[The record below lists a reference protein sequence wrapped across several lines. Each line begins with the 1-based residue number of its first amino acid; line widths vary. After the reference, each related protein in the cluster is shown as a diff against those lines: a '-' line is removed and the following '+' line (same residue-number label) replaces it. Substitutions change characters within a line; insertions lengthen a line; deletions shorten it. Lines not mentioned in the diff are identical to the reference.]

1 MLYIDKKYVNL
12 VSGSLQK
19 FKWKKDSL
27 ATCRCFKCGDSKK
40 NKAKTRGYFF
50 EHNGN
55 YVYKCH
61 NCGFACNLYSVL
73 ESISPSLCKEYAF
86 EVFKEKTPEPIA
98 KPEPVKREPIFS
110 DLGTRLDLLNE
121 NHKAV
126 TYVKS
131 RQIPKEKYRNFY
143 YCSDFSRVMQS
154 FGKTG
159 SKEGRL
165 VIPFYDE
172 MGSLI
177 GVQGRIFEEKE
188 IYRKSKQKD
197 EKIRY
202 ITLKKEGQ
210 ERLWY
215 GLEKVNPNDTV
226 YVTEGPI
233 DSMFI
238 PNAVAMQGAGWLEE
252 LPPKIAKSKVIFI
265 FDNEPRNE
273 EIVSLIGKYID
284 SGRNVVIWPEEINRK
299 DINDMVLAYG
309 ESTTIK
315 LIINNVYSGLKAK
328 MKYTYWKKV

>member
-12 VSGSLQK
+12 VSGSLEK

-40 NKAKTRGYFF
+40 NKSKTRGYFF
-50 EHNGN
+50 EHNN
-55 YVYKCH
+55 TYVYKCH

-73 ESISPSLCKEYAF
+73 ESVSPSLCKEYAF
-86 EVFKEKTPEPIA
+86 EVFKEKNPEAIK
-98 KPEPVKREPIFS
+98 KPKEEKRVSVFT
-110 DLGTRLDLLNE
+110 DLGTRLDLLNAD
-121 NHKAV
+121 HKAV
-126 TYVKS
+126 KYVES
-131 RQIPKEKYRNFY
+131 RKIPKEKYINFY
-143 YCSDFSRVMQS
+143 YCSDFSKIMRDFQRD
-154 FGKTG
+154 G
-159 SKEGRL
+159 SKEARL

-177 GVQGRIFEEKE
+177 GVQGRLLEGEDNRQGRKE
-188 IYRKSKQKD
+188 N
-197 EKIRY
+197 EGIRY

-215 GLEKVNPNDTV
+215 GLEKINPTDTV

-238 PNAVAMQGAGWLEE
+238 PNAVAMQGAGWLAD
-252 LPPKIAKSKVIFI
+252 LPEKIKKSKVIFI
-265 FDNEPRNE
+265 FDNEPRNA
-273 EIVSLIGKYID
+273 EIVSLIGKYIEA
-284 SGRNVVIWPEEINRK
+284 GRSVVIWPEEINKK

>member
-50 EHNGN
+50 EHKGN

-61 NCGFACNLYSVL
+61 NCGFSCNLYSVL

-86 EVFKEKTPEPIA
+86 EVFKEKNPEPIY
-98 KPEPVKREPIFS
+98 KPEPVVKKPIFTE
-110 DLGTRLDLLNE
+110 LGTRLDILNE

-159 SKEGRL
+159 SKEARL

-172 MGSLI
+172 MGLLI

-188 IYRKSKQKD
+188 VYRKSKQEN

-252 LPPKIAKSKVIFI
+252 LPAKIAKSKVVFI

-273 EIVSLIGKYID
+273 EIVSLIGKYIE
-284 SGRNVVIWPEEINRK
+284 SGRNVVIWPEEINKK

-309 ESTTIK
+309 EPTTIK

>member
-12 VSGSLQK
+12 LSGTLEK

-40 NKAKTRGYFF
+40 NKSKTRGYFF
-50 EHNGN
+50 EHKGN

-86 EVFKEKTPEPIA
+86 EVFKEKNPEPIFTP
-98 KPEPVKREPIFS
+98 KEEKRVPIFT

-121 NHKAV
+121 DHKAV
-126 TYVKS
+126 QYVKS
-131 RQIPKEKYRNFY
+131 RQIPKEKYSNFY
-143 YCSDFSRVMQS
+143 YSSDFSKIMQS
-154 FGKTG
+154 FERTG
-159 SKEGRL
+159 SKEARL

-177 GVQGRIFEEKE
+177 GVQGRIFDQTEK
-188 IYRKSKQKD
+188 YAKSNKEN

-215 GLEKVNPNDTV
+215 GLQDVNPNETI

-238 PNAVAMQGAGWLEE
+238 PNALAMQGAGWLDK
-252 LPPKIAKSKVIFI
+252 LPEKIEKSKVVFI
-265 FDNEPRNE
+265 FDNEPRNA

-284 SGRNVVIWPEEINRK
+284 AGRNVVIWPEEINKK
-299 DINDMVLAYG
+299 DINDMILAYG
-309 ESTTIK
+309 YNTTIK